1 MLILKDGDPV
11 ACQAAIFEQL
21 NRFGGGSDWSFHSFL
36 LLAETYI
43 VQEDYFQARTTID
56 QLQSNVQEPW
66 VQEAC
71 LDMLDRI
78 VQLEQ
83 PPTAPADSTSA
94 GDAPNSDEE

>member
-1 MLILKDGDPV
+1 
-11 ACQAAIFEQL
+11 
-21 NRFGGGSDWSFHSFL
+21 
-36 LLAETYI
+36 
-43 VQEDYFQARTTID
+43 
-56 QLQSNVQEPW
+56 